1 MSSRVVYRLGA
12 AALLISAPIG
22 LLGHLLLHPP
32 EHGVEDMLSPM
43 WTPAHALIAAWM
55 VFVLLGLPAFHGRQ
69 ALRAGRIGLTGY
81 VGVMVAG
88 ILLVGAALFEALAF
102 PVFAATSGYHPLAAL
117 DGPLLG
123 GAFGIVQS
131 VTGTILGIALLLI
144 AIGTWRAAVFGR
156 SSAFAFAAA
165 GVGVLSF
172 PLWLALDLPLGI
184 GITLA
189 VTTLALAWPG
199 WQMLAFAGLSS
210 SDVRNGIKAERVSG

>member
-1 MSSRVVYRLGA
+1 MSSGALYRLGG
-12 AALLISAPIG
+12 AALLVSAPIG

-32 EHGVEDMLSPM
+32 EHRLEDMLSPM
-43 WTPAHALIAAWM
+43 WTPAHALIGAWM
-55 VFVLLGLPAFHGRQ
+55 VFVLLGLPAFYGPQ
-69 ALRAGRIGLTGY
+69 ALRAGRIGLAGY

-88 ILLVGAALFEALAF
+88 TLLVGAAEFEALAL
-102 PVFAATSGYHPLAAL
+102 PVFAATTGYQPLAAL
-117 DGPLLG
+117 DGPFLG
-123 GAFGIVQS
+123 GALGILQS
-131 VTGTILGIALLLI
+131 ITGTLLGIALLLL

-156 SSAFAFAAA
+156 SSASAFAAA

-199 WQMLAFAGLSS
+199 WQLLAVAGLSS
-210 SDVRNGIKAERVSG
+210 SDFRAEVKAEPVSG